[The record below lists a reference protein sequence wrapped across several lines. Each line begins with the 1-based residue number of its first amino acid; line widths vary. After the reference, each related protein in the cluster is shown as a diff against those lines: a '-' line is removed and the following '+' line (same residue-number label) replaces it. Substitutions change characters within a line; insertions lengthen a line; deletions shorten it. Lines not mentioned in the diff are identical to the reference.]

1 MRVNRLMVL
10 AGVAAAAVA
19 CVCGLAGCEGD
30 DSKGNPVAISPTAAT
45 IGQGDT
51 LELTVHGGSVT
62 AWTLSHPGWGQLK
75 AIAPNR
81 VTYTSVYTPGGRDEL
96 QILKA
101 DVTVS
106 VDPARSATAEAYIT
120 HRGALSSTTTT
131 TTTGGTTT
139 TSTATAGT
147 TTTTAAATTTSTTT
161 VSTTTVTT
169 TTTSV
174 APPLPSS
181 GA

>member
-1 MRVNRLMVL
+1 VRVNRNVL
-10 AGVAAAAVA
+10 AGAMAAAVA
-19 CVCGLAGCEGD
+19 CMCGLAGCEGD

-45 IGQGDT
+45 IGPGDV

-62 AWTLSHPGWGQLK
+62 AWHESHPGWGRIK

-81 VTYTSVYTPGGRDEL
+81 VTYTSAYTPGGADEL

-106 VDPARSATAEAYIT
+106 VDPPRSATAEAYIT
-120 HRGALSSTTTT
+120 HRGAQSSSTTTT
-131 TTTGGTTT
+131 TTTTGGSTT
-139 TSTATAGT
+139 TSTGAGST
-147 TTTTAAATTTSTTT
+147 TTTTAAATTTTTT
-161 VSTTTVTT
+161 VVATTTTTT

-174 APPLPSS
+174 APPLP
-181 GA
+181 G